1 VPALILL
8 AGLLGEGV
16 AGLLTAYLYGIGRPG
31 ANSLAMA
38 AGVAVTVALDLV
50 LIPRHGATG
59 AAVASAV
66 AYLTTTGALLIAF
79 RRLSGQAR
87 Q

>member
-1 VPALILL
+1 
-8 AGLLGEGV
+8 
-16 AGLLTAYLYGIGRPG
+16 
-31 ANSLAMA
+31 MA